1 MLLVVGVVLV
11 ESGFWCRI
19 FLVNRQSRGNKLGEI
34 NLFFLVSGSRIKNTR
49 DLQYSR
55 TPPLRSRGRVYVPS
69 SEDMVLRPK
78 GKKAVKY
85 DRIVGISKSY
95 QYFALNAGAVA
106 MRRHRCCCEA
116 CLPTAITPQARP
128 RRVRRPS
135 HEARLYH
142 ILPATRPSQQPPL
155 VPRLAALGIGGA

>member
-1 MLLVVGVVLV
+1 MAA
-11 ESGFWCRI
+11 
-19 FLVNRQSRGNKLGEI
+19 
-34 NLFFLVSGSRIKNTR
+34 RIKNTR

-55 TPPLRSRGRVYVPS
+55 TPPLRSSGRVYVPS

-78 GKKAVKY
+78 GKKTVKY

-135 HEARLYH
+135 HEARLYSLSYSGH
-142 ILPATRPSQQPPL
+142 QTIATAPSCSSFSSPWDRWCL
-155 VPRLAALGIGGA
+155 KRFSAAKSQ